1 MTRGSVVRRS
11 WSSFTTGRRA
21 APPRARVRGRDG
33 YALWQR
39 VWASFT
45 GIDLSPRLGHASDLT
60 PRSMPEPRRPAALAS
75 EGWFVLPLLPS
86 AGALTA
92 SGSDT
97 AILEVVSPDGR
108 TVFVLRR
115 VGGRTAEYGLELV
128 LRGVADQLELATVQ
142 YTRPDGEQRT
152 LLVPVSPSSVG
163 PTASFVRLDGFAA
176 GSTWQ
181 ATGPTPIPE
190 DPAWPS
196 ETVADS
202 IRAAHNE
209 ATREAWRQVR
219 ERTGQ
224 GIRETIDGAL

>member
-1 MTRGSVVRRS
+1 MTPVSVVRRS
-11 WSSFTTGRRA
+11 WSSFTTGRRVA
-21 APPRARVRGRDG
+21 HPRARVRSRAG

-45 GIDLSPRLGHASDLT
+45 GVDLAPGLSRTSDVPSRSTPTPTPHAAHA
-60 PRSMPEPRRPAALAS
+60 P
-75 EGWFVLPLLPS
+75 EGWFVLPSLPS

-97 AILEVVSPDGR
+97 VVLDASSPDGR
-108 TVFVLRR
+108 AVFVLRR
-115 VGGRTAEYGLELV
+115 VGDRTAKYGLEVV
-128 LRGVADQLELATVQ
+128 LQGVADQPELATVQ

-152 LLVPVSPSSVG
+152 LLVPVSPSPVG

-181 ATGPTPIPE
+181 VTGPTPIPE